1 MDNAGRKHADGPQ
14 ARRER
19 RRAPLDFAPDR
30 ELHMPVMDLVVGG
43 ILLGGVYALM
53 ACGLNLIFGVM
64 RVINFAHGDILAIA
78 ALSTVSITVG
88 LKLPFWVAVLTVP
101 IGCAALGALIHL
113 VVLRRLEGA
122 PLIMSL
128 LATYALST
136 ILVNVAILIWG
147 GGYSGLPGVLS
158 GSLRILGINVSS
170 SRLVSFIC
178 AIGVSL
184 GVWWMLDRT
193 RFGRAVRS
201 VSAAPELAGI
211 SGIAVERVRLAIFT
225 LGTAMAGFA
234 GVLVAPAFAID
245 SQLGSRFIIKAFA
258 VIIVG
263 GMGSY
268 PGAILGAL
276 LLGVVEVVGSYLAG
290 AVIGSAFLFILMLA
304 VLLVRPRGLLGA
316 GVRA

>member
-1 MDNAGRKHADGPQ
+1 
-14 ARRER
+14 
-19 RRAPLDFAPDR
+19 
-30 ELHMPVMDLVVGG
+30 MPVADLLIGG

-64 RVINFAHGDILAIA
+64 RVINFADGDILAIA
-78 ALSTVSITVG
+78 ALSTVSIAVG
-88 LKLPFWVAVLTVP
+88 FKLPFWVAILVVP
-101 IGCAALGALIHL
+101 LGCAVFGVLIHL
-113 VVLRRLEGA
+113 LILRRIEGA
-122 PLIMSL
+122 PMIMSL

-158 GSLRILGINVSS
+158 GSLRVLGVNVSI
-170 SRLVSFIC
+170 SRLVSFAC

-184 GVWWMLDRT
+184 AVWWLLEFT

-201 VSAAPELAGI
+201 VSRAPELASI
-211 SGIAVERVRLAIFT
+211 SGIAIERIRLMTFA

-234 GVLVAPAFAID
+234 GVLVAPAFAVD
-245 SQLGSRFIIKAFA
+245 PQLGSRFIVKAFA

-268 PGAILGAL
+268 PGAIAAAL
-276 LLGVVEVVGSYLAG
+276 LLGVIEVVGSYLAG
-290 AVIGSAFLFILMLA
+290 AVIGSAFLFLLMLA

-316 GVRA
+316 GMRV

>member
-1 MDNAGRKHADGPQ
+1 MPGAPQGIARRTACGARPLAGRQ
-14 ARRER
+14 SS
-19 RRAPLDFAPDR
+19 
-30 ELHMPVMDLVVGG
+30 MPVADLLIGG

-78 ALSTVSITVG
+78 ALSTVSIAVG
-88 LKLPFWVAVLTVP
+88 LKLPFWVAIVAVP
-101 IGCAALGALIHL
+101 IGCAALGALIQ
-113 VVLRRLEGA
+113 VVILRRIEDA
-122 PLIMSL
+122 PMIMSL

-136 ILVNVAILIWG
+136 ILVNIAILIWG

-158 GSLRILGINVSS
+158 GSLRVFGVNVSL
-170 SRLVSFIC
+170 SRLVSFVC
-178 AIGVSL
+178 AIGISL
-184 GVWWMLDRT
+184 AVWWILEFT

-201 VSAAPELAGI
+201 VSAAPELASI
-211 SGIAVERVRLAIFT
+211 SGIAIDRVRLATFA
-225 LGTAMAGFA
+225 LGTGMAGFA

-245 SQLGSRFIIKAFA
+245 PQLGSRFIIKAFA

-268 PGAILGAL
+268 PGAILAAL
-276 LLGVVEVVGSYLAG
+276 LLGVIEVVGSYFVG
-290 AVIGSAFLFILMLA
+290 AVIGSAFLFLLMLA

>member
-1 MDNAGRKHADGPQ
+1 MR
-14 ARRER
+14 
-19 RRAPLDFAPDR
+19 
-30 ELHMPVMDLVVGG
+30 VIDLLVGG

-64 RVINFAHGDILAIA
+64 HVINFAHGDILAIA
-78 ALSTVSITVG
+78 ALSTVSIVVG
-88 LKLPFWVAVLTVP
+88 LKLPFWVAVLVVP

-113 VVLRRLEGA
+113 VVLRGLEGV

-158 GSLRILGINVSS
+158 GSVRVLGINVSI
-170 SRLVSFIC
+170 SRLVSFVC

-184 GVWWMLDRT
+184 AVWWMLERT

-201 VSAAPELAGI
+201 VSAAPELASI
-211 SGIAVERVRLAIFT
+211 SGIAVDRVRLAIFT

-234 GVLVAPAFAID
+234 GVLVAPVFAID
-245 SQLGSRFIIKAFA
+245 PQLGSRFIIKAFA

-268 PGAILGAL
+268 PGAIVGAL
-276 LLGVVEVVGSYLAG
+276 LLGVIEVIGSYLAG
-290 AVIGSAFLFILMLA
+290 AVIGSALLFVLMLA
-304 VLLVRPRGLLGA
+304 VLLVRPRGLFAA